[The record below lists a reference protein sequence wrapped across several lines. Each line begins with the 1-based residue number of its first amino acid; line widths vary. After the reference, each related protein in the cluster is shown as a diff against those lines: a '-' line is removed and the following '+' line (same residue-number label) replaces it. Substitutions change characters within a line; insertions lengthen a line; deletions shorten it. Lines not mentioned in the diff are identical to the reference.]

1 MRRGCDFTP
10 YHKCA
15 ARAEEECHGKDRT
28 KKKKK
33 EKKKEEKAFKVG
45 LTRFEQR
52 IP

>member
-15 ARAEEECHGKDRT
+15 ARAEEECQGKDRN
-28 KKKKK
+28 K
-33 EKKKEEKAFKVG
+33 KKKEEKAFKVG